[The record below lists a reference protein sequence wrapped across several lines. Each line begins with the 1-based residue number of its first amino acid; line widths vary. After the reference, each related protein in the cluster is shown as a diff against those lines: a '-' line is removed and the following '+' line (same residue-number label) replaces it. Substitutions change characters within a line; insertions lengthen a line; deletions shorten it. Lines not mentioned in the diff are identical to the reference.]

1 MKIVLLGYMASGK
14 SSIGKRLS
22 KKLSMR
28 FLDLD
33 DYIIEQEKM
42 SISKIFELKGEVYF
56 RLIEH
61 KYLKEILAKDEGFIL
76 ALGGG
81 TPCYANNMEEI
92 NKGDTLSIY
101 LQGSTATMIER
112 LIRKK
117 AKRPLIAS
125 LGDDKIPEFVAK
137 HLFERR
143 PFYEQ
148 AKTTIKIDDKT
159 KKEIAEELEIFLY

>member
-22 KKLSMR
+22 KKLSTR

-33 DYIIEQEKM
+33 DYIVEKEKM
-42 SISKIFELKGEVYF
+42 SISKIFQIKGEVYF

-61 KYLKEILAKDEGFIL
+61 KYLKEIIENDENFIL

-81 TPCYANNMEEI
+81 TPCYANNMDEI
-92 NKGDTLSIY
+92 NKNDTLSIY
-101 LQGSTATMIER
+101 LQGSTATMIKR

-117 AKRPLIAS
+117 SKRPLIAS

-137 HLFERR
+137 HIFERR

-148 AKTTIKIDDKT
+148 AKMTIKIDDKS
-159 KKEIAEELEIFLY
+159 KKEITAELEKILN

>member
-22 KKLSMR
+22 KTLSMS

-33 DYIIEQEKM
+33 DYIIEKEGM
-42 SISKIFELKGEVYF
+42 SISKIFKDKGEVYF
-56 RLIEH
+56 RLIEN
-61 KYLKEILAKDEGFIL
+61 KYLKEILAKDENFIL
-76 ALGGG
+76 SLGGG

-92 NKGDTLSIY
+92 NKKDTISIY
-101 LQGSTATMIER
+101 LQGSNATMIER

-117 AKRPLIAS
+117 SKRPLIAS
-125 LGDDKIPEFVAK
+125 LDDDKIPEFVAK

-143 PFYEQ
+143 TYYEQ
-148 AKTTIKIDDKT
+148 AKVTVKIDAKKKKDVA
-159 KKEIAEELEIFLY
+159 KEIENLLN